1 MSKLYTER
9 DIIEQGDYYSRHTS
23 AMTGEGLDRKSDIA
37 AELAHRDIQIDQLQ
51 ARIAELEA
59 RICRTCDGHGM
70 IGGPSYSQPDEGGEP
85 CPDCDAFILRK
96 QAEAVQAS
104 RQAVSV
110 PDAWCVV
117 TNDDQI
123 QYTSMVDKNLGLP
136 IEQSHDYA
144 WQQCNEVIQEWIEIG
159 LDAASKY
166 VIRPIALLATPTK
179 ADDWIKCSERLP
191 AEYDGDFEGLVW
203 VNDRDMTLPKYA
215 QSRVH
220 WSRVRGIAGYT
231 HWMSTGFRRPQPPKQ
246 EGQ

>member
-51 ARIAELEA
+51 ARVAELEA

-110 PDAWCVV
+110 PEWTDINLRQPEEYQDVLWFCQGGNIR
-117 TNDDQI
+117 TGM
-123 QYTSMVDKNLGLP
+123 YYGKNHCDRVPETHP
-136 IEQSHDYA
+136 ISGRGRSHYGKFGRYA
-144 WQQCNEVIQEWIEIG
+144 
-159 LDAASKY
+159 D
-166 VIRPIALLATPTK
+166 
-179 ADDWIKCSERLP
+179 P
-191 AEYDGDFEGLVW
+191 AESGHV
-203 VNDRDMTLPKYA
+203 V
-215 QSRVH
+215 
-220 WSRVRGIAGYT
+220 T
-231 HWMSTGFRRPQPPKQ
+231 HWMPLPQPPKQ
-246 EGQ
+246 GQDHE